1 MKSVLAKA
9 LKRIMPSKS
18 ETEEIKKISRR
29 LLIAVGKFSDKYG
42 AETILAGSITRNT
55 WLREKKEIDI
65 FVALPETVDEMEL
78 RKIGLSI
85 GKAAIK
91 SVGGRHV
98 ISYAQHPYVRGFVGK
113 FQIDIVPCYKLASA
127 DKIKS
132 AVDRTPFHVKFI
144 EKNMKSEQS
153 NDVRLLKQF
162 CKSAGVYGADLKTE
176 GFSGYMC
183 DLLIIKYG
191 SFENAIKSISNWK
204 AGNVITIQNEPKQ
217 KFENA
222 ALVLIDPVDAK
233 RNVAAAV
240 SAKNFELLVSR
251 AKEFCKKPSDKFFT
265 IQKGKPMEKAEF
277 ARLQKQRATNVIALV
292 FKPPKVVA
300 DILWPQMRRSAERIT
315 QMLKENDFRVMN
327 YGSWSDEKN
336 IAIVIFEMEVHELSN
351 IKKRIGPSIFA
362 HSNAR
367 NFVEHYIN
375 NDVRKPYVEGTN
387 WVVETERKHTSAPYF
402 LLSVLKQNKKK
413 LESVGIPSYIAASIC
428 KGSKIA
434 VDEKIYGLIKS
445 SKDAK
450 AFIRKFFGA

>member
-1 MKSVLAKA
+1 MRSVLAKV
-9 LKRIMPSKS
+9 LKRILPSKN
-18 ETEEIKKISRR
+18 ETEETKKISRR

-55 WLREKKEIDI
+55 WLKEKKEIDI
-65 FVALPETVDEMEL
+65 FVALPETVSEAEL
-78 RKIGLSI
+78 GKIGLAI

-91 SVGGRHV
+91 SVGGRCV

-113 FQIDIVPCYKLASA
+113 FQVDIVPCYRLASA

-144 EKNMKSEQS
+144 EKNMRSEQA

-191 SFENAIKSISNWK
+191 SFENTIKSIAGWK
-204 AGNVITIQNEPKQ
+204 AGSVITVQNDAKQ
-217 KFENA
+217 KFDNA

-251 AKEFCKKPSDKFFT
+251 AKEFCKNPSGRFFLT
-265 IQKGKPMEKAEF
+265 KKEKPMEKVEF
-277 ARLQKQRATNVIALV
+277 AKLQKQRATNVIALV

-300 DILWPQMRRSAERIT
+300 DILWPQMRRSAERIGH
-315 QMLKENDFRVMN
+315 MLKENDFRVMN
-327 YGSWSDEKN
+327 SGAWSDEKN
-336 IAIVIFEMEVHELSN
+336 IAIVIFEMEVQNLPN

-367 NFVEHYIN
+367 NFIEHYMKN
-375 NDVRKPYVEGTN
+375 SLRKPHVEGVN
-387 WVVETERKHTSAPYF
+387 WVAETKRKHVSAPYF
-402 LLSVLKQNKKK
+402 LLSVLKENQKK
-413 LESVGIPSYIAASIC
+413 LESIGIPSHIAASIC
-428 KGSKIA
+428 KGSRIA

-445 SKDAK
+445 NKEAK
-450 AFIRKFFGA
+450 IFIRKFFGA